1 MWFKTVRLYLTNKRV
16 FNGNN
21 SADAFPR
28 IIYLQRKKVCFKSGM
43 GLAVRQFRNTA
54 IQTKYTCVAA
64 LRVIGRSFKSQWN
77 ISTSYLKMNSKEF
90 WDTNYCGRQLIFRW
104 YFIFEGKVMTVTTF
118 DDDDPKC
125 PELLNRFLHHFTKS
139 KCLAKNQNMILFW
152 KEKNGTS
159 KAMCFQWRD
168 LCFQIDSK
176 EYISGSYLGFL
187 PKSDKQ
193 TPFGGKSL

>member
-1 MWFKTVRLYLTNKRV
+1 
-16 FNGNN
+16 
-21 SADAFPR
+21 
-28 IIYLQRKKVCFKSGM
+28 
-43 GLAVRQFRNTA
+43 
-54 IQTKYTCVAA
+54 
-64 LRVIGRSFKSQWN
+64 
-77 ISTSYLKMNSKEF
+77 MNSKEF

-125 PELLNRFLHHFTKS
+125 PELLNRFLHHFSKS

-176 EYISGSYLGFL
+176 EYIPGSYLGFL
-187 PKSDKQ
+187 PKSDKR
-193 TPFGGKSL
+193 TPFGGKSLKRFGVLKPDRYHLNAWCSRMTNNPGMAQFMWLQLTLKLP